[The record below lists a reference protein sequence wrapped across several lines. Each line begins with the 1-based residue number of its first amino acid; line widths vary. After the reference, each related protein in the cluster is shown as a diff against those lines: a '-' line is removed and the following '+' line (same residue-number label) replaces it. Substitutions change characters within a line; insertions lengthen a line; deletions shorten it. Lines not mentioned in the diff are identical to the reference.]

1 MAGGMLDWMVDAM
14 HDWMV
19 DAMEDAMALMAAGSF
34 PLPRN
39 HPADWPAVVLAMRI
53 AALIC

>member
-1 MAGGMLDWMVDAM
+1 MLDWMVDAM

-19 DAMEDAMALMAAGSF
+19 DAMEDAMALMAADSF